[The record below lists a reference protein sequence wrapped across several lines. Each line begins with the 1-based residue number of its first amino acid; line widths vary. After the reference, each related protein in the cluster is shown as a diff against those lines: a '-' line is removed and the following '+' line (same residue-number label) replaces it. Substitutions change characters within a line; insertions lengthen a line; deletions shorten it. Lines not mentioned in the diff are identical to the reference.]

1 MKIGELVKIT
11 SVSKETIHY
20 YIREGV
26 LRKPHKTGK
35 NTADYNES
43 FIDQIRTIKALRENY
58 FLPIPVIKK
67 LIKKQ
72 KSRNRSEKSSFQFL
86 IENFRP
92 LDQLISSEI
101 SGREPFM
108 KTTGLSEKWLLK
120 MQEWNVITS
129 EKQNDEDFY
138 SQDDVII
145 GKLIADMDRIGIGPR
160 DGFNPE
166 ELKNFTAVLR
176 KFVAKNLE
184 HYMQAGWDKMSPEEL
199 KKKGSQ
205 STELMSLFFY
215 HIYRKLV
222 REEYKRYLASHG
234 KDIENTETVKKKA
247 KHSQGTAS
255 ALLPST

>member
-1 MKIGELVKIT
+1 MKISELVKRT
-11 SVSKETIHY
+11 GVSKETIHY

-26 LRKPHKTGK
+26 LRKPRKTGK

-43 FIDQIRTIKALRENY
+43 HIDQIRTIKALRENY

-67 LIKKQ
+67 LIKKHKKQ
-72 KSRNRSEKSSFQFL
+72 NPSERSSFQFL

-101 SGREPFM
+101 SGRALFM
-108 KTTGLSEKWLLK
+108 ATTGLSEKWLSK
-120 MQEWNVITS
+120 MQEWDVLTS
-129 EKQNDEDFY
+129 EKQNNEDFY

-176 KFVAKNLE
+176 GFVAKNLE
-184 HYMQAGWDKMSPEEL
+184 RYMQAGWDKMSLEEL
-199 KKKGSQ
+199 RKKGSQ

-222 REEYKRYLASHG
+222 REEYKKYLASQG
-234 KDIENTETVKKKA
+234 KDIE
-247 KHSQGTAS
+247 SM
-255 ALLPST
+255 